1 MSNLFFIVGHIETTL
16 LFICGPIVKKT
27 EISIVGSKKKK
38 KKKNYQQAYL
48 WFLKVEWD
56 AKLPAFSSSSVET
69 ATHASFKA

>member
-16 LFICGPIVKKT
+16 LFVYLRSHCKKT
-27 EISIVGSKKKK
+27 EISIVGS
-38 KKKNYQQAYL
+38 KKNYQQAYL

-56 AKLPAFSSSSVET
+56 AKPPAFSPSSVET

>member
-16 LFICGPIVKKT
+16 LFVYLRSHCKKT
-27 EISIVGSKKKK
+27 EISIVGSKK